1 MAQDL
6 FEKLKYAPK
15 DELESY
21 LITAHITG
29 GLSAVIGVTSIF
41 LTLMFTNIMTIIATF
56 CILHLFGNIAVAA
69 TNIKAY
75 IRSLLSTKFNDK

>member
-1 MAQDL
+1 MSQDL

-29 GLSAVIGVTSIF
+29 GFSAVVGVASIF
-41 LTLMFTNIMTIIATF
+41 LTLMFTNLGTIVGAFIV
-56 CILHLFGNIAVAA
+56 LHIFGNIAVASE
-69 TNIKAY
+69 NIKAY
-75 IRSLLSTKFNDK
+75 IRTLLIHKFSDK